1 MEPIMPLPVVDPG
14 LFPFKGDM
22 RVRFRDTDS
31 QGHLYFANYLVFADE
46 VTGFFMD
53 ELGFQSIE
61 PEPCYIFTVNLQIDY
76 IEEIRPNGTV
86 AVSVGHSRLGNSSAD
101 VIFVMQNKANGVI
114 LARGSFTQ
122 VFVDRQTRKSIP
134 IPAAF
139 KNRILEVQSD
149 FLKY

>member
-1 MEPIMPLPVVDPG
+1 MPLPVVDPG
-14 LFPFKGDM
+14 LFPFKEDM

-53 ELGFQSIE
+53 ELGFQLIE

-86 AVSVGHSRLGNSSAD
+86 TVSVGYSRLGNSSAD
-101 VIFVMQNKANGVI
+101 VIFVMQNKANGAI

-139 KNRILEVQSD
+139 KNRILEAQSA
-149 FLKY
+149 FLQS